1 MSLST
6 VINVSVGEIV
16 FEWQTGGRALGLL
29 FGLDA
34 SKPRVEKKLSGVEG
48 YVEATEVLMLYL
60 REVPRQRYVHFI
72 LDEIESAYSDF
83 YELDAADRL
92 SFERHKEEAEEKGE
106 EPKAWHFHPFH
117 FYLTVKLLD

>member
-16 FEWQTGGRALGLL
+16 FEWQTGSRALGLL

-34 SKPRVEKKLSGVEG
+34 SKPRVEKKLSGVDG
-48 YVEATEVLMLYL
+48 YNEATDAIMAYL
-60 REVPRQRYVHFI
+60 REVPRQRYAHFI
-72 LDEIESAYSDF
+72 LDEMDAAYANFS
-83 YELDAADRL
+83 EMDAADRL
-92 SFERHKEEAEEKGE
+92 ACDLHKMEAKESGAT
-106 EPKAWHFHPFH
+106 PKPWHFHPFH